1 MNEYEI
7 KYQQVVNG
15 IISESEWQ
23 EYCFGILCD
32 ILDENKDVLFRLKNE
47 WQPVESHY
55 NKRSIIS

>member
-1 MNEYEI
+1 MNGDNMNEYEI

-47 WQPVESHY
+47 WQPD
-55 NKRSIIS
+55 